1 MKYTSFLSSTGLS
14 LFIHPAVFA
23 LPPPAPSLGV
33 VVFGGL
39 PPLTLP
45 LPLPLPSGTIARFT
59 GLGSGNCHSE
69 GMEYISSP
77 RCGCRHCE
85 TLLSVIYHCHL
96 LPMVTEYLR
105 SVFLSRHHGRCCWP
119 LPLPLPLPSYLS
131 ITGCEATA
139 NSEVTIYLSAPP
151 CNNTAL
157 ALAARWHYPGV
168 SYRRSISPFRSLPR
182 SFANSRAIV
191 MGN

>member
-1 MKYTSFLSSTGLS
+1 MIIFVVDIHDYWTYGKERQVTLPFSVGEIYIFS
-14 LFIHPAVFA
+14 FIHRPIPFY
-23 LPPPAPSLGV
+23 PSSCLCAATASVV

-59 GLGSGNCHSE
+59 GLGCHSE
-69 GMEYISSP
+69 GVEYISSP

-119 LPLPLPLPSYLS
+119 LPLPLPSS
-131 ITGCEATA
+131 
-139 NSEVTIYLSAPP
+139 
-151 CNNTAL
+151 
-157 ALAARWHYPGV
+157 
-168 SYRRSISPFRSLPR
+168 
-182 SFANSRAIV
+182 
-191 MGN
+191 